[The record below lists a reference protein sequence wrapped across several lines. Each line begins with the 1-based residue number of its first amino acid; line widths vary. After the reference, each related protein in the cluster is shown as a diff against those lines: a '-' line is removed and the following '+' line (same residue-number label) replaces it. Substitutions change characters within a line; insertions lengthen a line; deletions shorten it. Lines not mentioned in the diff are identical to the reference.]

1 MKKQKQYSVKELAQL
16 AGITIRT
23 LHHYDRISLL
33 KPSRRAESNYRYY
46 EEKELLRLQQ
56 ILFYKELNFSLS
68 QIKDVLDDPNFDLIQ
83 ALQFHKEKMQA
94 EAKRF
99 QQLLNTI
106 DKTIEKIKN
115 KNTMITDKELYEGFP
130 KDKVEDYRQEVIQRW
145 GEEELLEAENRLKKL
160 HQKDWKNLMDKQEE
174 VNQLLA
180 SLVGQDPAS
189 PLVQASIAQ
198 HFELLNAFTPTP
210 LDRYKCLGK
219 MYTEDERFKAN
230 YEKYK
235 EGLADFLHQGID
247 VFCDNKHK

>member
-1 MKKQKQYSVKELAQL
+1 
-16 AGITIRT
+16 
-23 LHHYDRISLL
+23 LHHYDRIGLL

-56 ILFYKELNFSLS
+56 ILLYKELNFSLS
-68 QIKDVLDDPNFDLIQ
+68 QIKDILDDPNFDLLK

-106 DKTIEKIKN
+106 DKTIDKIKN
-115 KNTMITDKELYEGFP
+115 NNIMITDKELYEGFP
-130 KDKVEDYRQEVIQRW
+130 KDKVEDYRQEVIKRW
-145 GEEELLEAENRLKKL
+145 GEEKLVETENRLKQL
-160 HQKDWKNLMDKQEE
+160 SQKDWKNLKDRQEE

-210 LDRYKCLGK
+210 LDRYKGLGK
-219 MYTEDERFKAN
+219 MYTEDERFKAT

-235 EGLADFLHQGID
+235 EGLAEFLHQGID
-247 VFCDNKHK
+247 IFCDNKKV